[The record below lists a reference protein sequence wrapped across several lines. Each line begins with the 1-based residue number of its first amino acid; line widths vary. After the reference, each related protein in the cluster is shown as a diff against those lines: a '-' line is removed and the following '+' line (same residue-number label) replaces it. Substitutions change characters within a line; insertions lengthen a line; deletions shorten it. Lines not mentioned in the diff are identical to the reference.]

1 MSVDAGPA
9 VNACSLCAPLGAS
22 LAFKGVRGCVPILH
36 GSQGCAT
43 YIRRYTISHFR
54 EPVDIASS
62 SFDEASVVF
71 GGKDDL
77 LKAIKNVE
85 ARYRP
90 SLIAVAGTCLS
101 ETIGDDIEAYI
112 REFESSGAVH
122 TRLLCVQA
130 ASYKATHTD
139 GFRDATLAL
148 VKRFNTVKEAGRIK
162 TPVGL
167 NLFAGMAS
175 PEDIRH
181 LKELCAGYGLETAVV
196 PDYSDS
202 LDGQAWGEY
211 RTMSDGGTTME
222 RLAACSDAKASIEF
236 FLPPRS
242 AATPGGWLESEC
254 RVPNHRLAFPLG
266 IRSSDA
272 FVDSLA
278 AISGRDTPEAAVAER
293 GRLVDAYIDSHKY
306 LYGVR
311 VAIAARE
318 ELAVAIAAFC
328 SELGMAPVVCA
339 ATGRSAGLAQ
349 ALAEREVATEGMAIL
364 DEPDHDLVQRKA
376 EEAGAELFIGTGK
389 LYPAARSLG
398 VPLLRLD
405 FPIHDRFGGQRV
417 LCAGYRGTQRLL
429 DAIVNVLLEKKQAA
443 SPIGYAYL

>member
-1 MSVDAGPA
+1 MSVDIGPA

-22 LAFKGVRGCVPILH
+22 LAFKGVNGCVPILH

-62 SFDEASVVF
+62 SFDESSVVF

-77 LKAIKNVE
+77 LKAIRNVE

-90 SLIAVAGTCLS
+90 SLIAIAGTCLS
-101 ETIGDDIEAYI
+101 ETIGDDVEAYI
-112 REFESSGAVH
+112 REFEASKAVR
-122 TRLLCVQA
+122 TPLLCVSA

-139 GFRDATLAL
+139 GFRDASLAL
-148 VKRFNTVKEAGRIK
+148 VKRFNPPGEKGRGK
-162 TPVGL
+162 VPAGL
-167 NLFAGMAS
+167 NLFPGMAS
-175 PEDIRH
+175 PEDLRH
-181 LKELCAGYGLETAVV
+181 LKELCAAFGLETGVV

-211 RTMSDGGTTME
+211 KTMTDGGTTME
-222 RLAACSDAKASIEF
+222 RLGACHAAKSSIEF

-242 AATPGGWLESEC
+242 GETPGAWLESE
-254 RVPNHRLAFPLG
+254 RGVPNRRLAFPLG
-266 IRSSDA
+266 IDAADA
-272 FVDSLA
+272 FVDALA
-278 AISGRDTPEAAVAER
+278 EIAGRATPEAALAER

-306 LYGVR
+306 LYGVK

-318 ELAVAIAAFC
+318 ELAVALAAFC

-339 ATGRSAGLAQ
+339 ATGRSAGLAD
-349 ALAEREVATEGMAIL
+349 ALKDRGLDLAGAALL
-364 DEPDHDLVQRKA
+364 DEPDHDAVRLKA

-398 VPLLRLD
+398 APLVRLD

-417 LCAGYRGTQRLL
+417 LTAGYRGTLRLL
-429 DAIVNVLLEKKQAA
+429 DSIVNALLEKKQTE

>member
-1 MSVDAGPA
+1 MSVDLGPA

-71 GGKDDL
+71 GGKADL
-77 LKAIKNVE
+77 LKAIRNVE

-90 SLIAVAGTCLS
+90 SLIAIAGTCLS
-101 ETIGDDIEAYI
+101 ETIGDDVAAYI
-112 REFESSGAVH
+112 REFEASGSVH
-122 TRLLCVQA
+122 TPLLCVSA

-139 GFRDATLAL
+139 GFRDASLAL
-148 VKRFNTVKEAGRIK
+148 VKRFNPPGEKSRYKAPT
-162 TPVGL
+162 GL
-167 NLFAGMAS
+167 NLFPGMAS
-175 PEDIRH
+175 PEDLRH
-181 LKELCAGYGLETAVV
+181 LKELSAAFGLETGVV

-211 RTMSDGGTTME
+211 RTMTDGGTTME
-222 RLAACSDAKASIEF
+222 RLSACCVAKSSIEF

-242 AATPGGWLESEC
+242 GATPGSWLESEWS
-254 RVPNHRLAFPLG
+254 VPNKRLPFPLG
-266 IRSSDA
+266 INASDA
-272 FVDSLA
+272 FVDALA
-278 AISGRDTPEAAVAER
+278 GISGRETPEAVLAER

-306 LYGVR
+306 LYGVK

-318 ELAVAIAAFC
+318 ELAVALAAFC

-339 ATGRSAGLAQ
+339 ATGRSAGLAD
-349 ALAEREVATEGMAIL
+349 ALKERGVDLEGAAVL
-364 DEPDHDLVQRKA
+364 DEPDHDTVRLAA
-376 EEAGAELFIGTGK
+376 EDAGAELFIGTGK
-389 LYPAARSLG
+389 LYPAARSLDA
-398 VPLLRLD
+398 PLVRLD
-405 FPIHDRFGGQRV
+405 FPIHDRFGGQRI
-417 LCAGYRGTQRLL
+417 LTAGYRGSQRLL
-429 DAIVNVLLEKKQAA
+429 DSIVNALLEKKQTE